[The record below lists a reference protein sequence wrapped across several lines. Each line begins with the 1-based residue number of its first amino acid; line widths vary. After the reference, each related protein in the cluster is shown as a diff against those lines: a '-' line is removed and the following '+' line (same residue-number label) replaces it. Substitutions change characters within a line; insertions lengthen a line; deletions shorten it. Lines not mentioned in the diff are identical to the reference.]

1 MWLKSYP
8 VTTETVGLREL
19 RKDASGLVRRVE
31 LGEEIL
37 ITVSGRASAKL
48 VPPPNEALASVG
60 TPPRPVHRTWRPGL
74 SRDRVLVD
82 DSIRG
87 ASA

>member
-48 VPPPNEALASVG
+48 VPPQ
-60 TPPRPVHRTWRPGL
+60 TRRWHRWEHLHDLFTGPG
-74 SRDRVLVD
+74 DPD
-82 DSIRG
+82 
-87 ASA
+87 